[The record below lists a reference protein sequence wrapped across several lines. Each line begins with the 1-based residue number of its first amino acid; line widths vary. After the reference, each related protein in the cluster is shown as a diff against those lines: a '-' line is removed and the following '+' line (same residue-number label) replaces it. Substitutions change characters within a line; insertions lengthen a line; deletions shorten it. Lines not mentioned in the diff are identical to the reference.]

1 MNQTALMRRWKRA
14 LLIRPWMLRF
24 TTYVVA
30 SCSEWEPSKLLSLLT
45 VSLFGCFMGASA
57 DGYDHSCISIQ
68 LPQKGRINHWLDH
81 TDTQRTQI
89 KSHQATLKTNS
100 IAEPG
105 RGPSLL
111 NQAHFCRSN
120 ELPCESYRVPASGSR
135 AGYGDEKPRAHFSDE
150 DRASA
155 KSLWPLMCLLQ
166 TWTVMPNSLSHTHK
180 YKYLDSFGCYFK
192 VLYSPLIS
200 VAHSGFPHLL
210 TNELPWSFH
219 TINLII

>member
-120 ELPCESYRVPASGSR
+120 EMFSWKSSHVSLTESRRQAPEQDTEMRSQG
-135 AGYGDEKPRAHFSDE
+135 
-150 DRASA
+150 
-155 KSLWPLMCLLQ
+155 
-166 TWTVMPNSLSHTHK
+166 
-180 YKYLDSFGCYFK
+180 
-192 VLYSPLIS
+192 LIS
-200 VAHSGFPHLL
+200 QTKIGPLPNPFDLWCVCSRLGLL
-210 TNELPWSFH
+210 CQTLSLTHTNTS
-219 TINLII
+219 I